1 VVRKDVLREVM
12 AHLGRLRAKKLAP
25 DVRAKIAS
33 DAGKAAWA
41 GMTTEERSVEMKR
54 RAAKRRKKK

>member
-1 VVRKDVLREVM
+1 M